1 MDVVSNKY
9 EIRHKWL
16 MFSLFFMSVVVGAGW
31 FATGYLGDMARQEIV
46 KENEATITLLS
57 THLTD
62 ELKKLAGAAKAM
74 SGSPWIPPALISGN
88 DQDIVRANSALDRYN
103 SAMGASVSYLMD
115 SAGTTIASS
124 NRNDP
129 DSFVGKS
136 YQFRPY
142 FTQAISGNAG
152 RYFALGVTSLKRGF
166 YASYPVRDGKGA
178 IVGVVTMKKDL
189 DDIEANL
196 SGDSYF
202 FFMNPQGI
210 IFLSSKKEMLFKSL
224 WPMSKETE
232 RALLASKQF
241 GNKPFEA
248 VLSQETAD
256 GMDITLDGKHYL
268 VSRKVIDP
276 EGWSI
281 VLMNP
286 TDRIFLYRSI
296 GVIVTLLI
304 CTFILI
310 PLIVNYKTARSAEH
324 YRTLFNEILDGIC
337 LADAE
342 TGIII
347 DCNQALAALVCRE
360 RAELIGRPQTILHQP
375 QDDKEVFSS
384 TFKQHL
390 TDKQEQLLET
400 HVITKTGDIREV
412 EIKANFMNLQGRKVL
427 QGIFHDI
434 TEHKQAEEALRESEQ
449 RLHSIVDG
457 SPIPAFVIGN
467 DHRVIHWNKAL
478 EEMSRIK
485 SEEIVGTR
493 QQWKAFYNEE
503 RPCMADLLVDEAVEL
518 VPQWYSGKYIKS
530 PLIKGA
536 YEATDFF
543 PALGEEGKWL
553 RFTAAAIRDS
563 KRMLIGAVET
573 LEDMTDRKQ
582 SEKSLASSEA
592 KYRAIFENAIEG
604 IYQATTKGRY
614 ISANPAFAKI
624 LGYKTPEELISSITD
639 VSSQIY
645 VNPDER
651 SELIKQLSVS
661 DFVEE
666 FEFQAYRKDGTIIWL
681 LANARVIRDEKGNIE
696 YFEGRVQDIT
706 QRKRVEEK
714 LKNTLDSLR
723 KALGTTIQVMVSAV
737 ETRDPYTAGHQ
748 IRSADLAR
756 AIATEMGFTQDR
768 IEGIRIAATIHDIGK
783 LSIPA
788 EILVKPTKLM
798 EIEFS
803 LIKEHSKKGY
813 EMLKGV
819 ESPWPLAEIIYQHHE
834 RMDGSGY
841 PRNLKGEEIIMEA
854 RIIAVAD
861 VVEAMAS
868 HRPYRPA
875 LGIDRALEEIEKN
888 RGIHYDNT
896 VADACLRLF
905 REKGFQ
911 LGGN

>member
-88 DQDIVRANSALDRYN
+88 DQDIARANSALDRYN

-210 IFLSSKKEMLFKSL
+210 IFLSNKKEMLFKSL

-256 GMDITLDGKHYL
+256 GTDITLNGKHYL
-268 VSRKVIDP
+268 VSRRVIDP